1 MKIVAVELL
10 TSMFQRV
17 KSPKAIVPQEK
28 RMRQIRRKRE
38 TRTNTRRG
46 WNREGINRQ
55 GGEGEV
61 RKEVGYWEEV
71 SRERRTQEEER
82 KGTK

>member
-1 MKIVAVELL
+1 MRGWRGD
-10 TSMFQRV
+10 T
-17 KSPKAIVPQEK
+17 K

-38 TRTNTRRG
+38 TRTNTGRG

-61 RKEVGYWEEV
+61 RKEAGYGEEV

-82 KGTK
+82 KGRRL

>member
-46 WNREGINRQ
+46 WNRE
-55 GGEGEV
+55 EEV
-61 RKEVGYWEEV
+61 RKEEGYWEEV